1 MVIVVVIVVVID
13 NYCRMSIPVA
23 VTMVMIMIAVIN
35 AESDRYN
42 KWIVIGRIIPVII
55 WRIVWLIHR

>member
-55 WRIVWLIHR
+55 WRIVRHIHR

>member
-1 MVIVVVIVVVID
+1 VVIVVVIVVVID

-55 WRIVWLIHR
+55 WRIVRHIHR

>member
-1 MVIVVVIVVVID
+1 MVIIVVIVVVID

-55 WRIVWLIHR
+55 WRIVRHIHW

>member
-13 NYCRMSIPVA
+13 NYCRMCIPVA

-55 WRIVWLIHR
+55 WRIVRHIHR